1 MKTFNQQTTILIP
14 RSVLISRKKKKN
26 KKLSIV
32 FMIIEQDK
40 EEIERKASVYPKFS
54 HGCNN

>member
-1 MKTFNQQTTILIP
+1 MKTFNQQSTILIP
-14 RSVLISRKKKKN
+14 RSVLISRKKKKT
-26 KKLSIV
+26 KLSIV

-40 EEIERKASVYPKFS
+40 EEIERKASVYPRFS